1 LEKIMIFNETDS
13 LNYHGQE
20 VKFYTPTKKTA
31 GRVKKIFRK
40 EPITITWMD
49 NMQPGDT
56 VIDIG
61 ANVGMYSL
69 MSAVSR
75 KVNVYA
81 FEPEASNYNLLCQNI
96 RLNNVQNKVTAYCAG
111 TLDYDGFSV
120 LNIAQDRDVGPGGS
134 CHTVDEEKNFDL
146 SKMNVAFKQGIN
158 IVKLDTF
165 CKQMNISP
173 DHIKMDVDG
182 LEHRVIDGAK
192 ESIQKAKTVIIELN
206 LNLTEHNN
214 AVEKMKSLGFKLDET
229 QVKQALRTG
238 GTFLNVGEHLFYK

>member
-1 LEKIMIFNETDS
+1 MFKFNEIES
-13 LNYHGQE
+13 LSYHNKE
-20 VKFYTPTKKTA
+20 IKFYTPTKKTA

-49 NMQPGDT
+49 NMKQGDI

-75 KVNVYA
+75 GTRVYA
-81 FEPEASNYNLLCQNI
+81 FEPEASNYNILCQNI
-96 RLNNVQNKVTAYCAG
+96 RLNNVGDRVTAYCAG
-111 TLDYDGFSV
+111 NLDYDGFSV

-146 SKMNVAFKQGIN
+146 TNMKVAFKQGIN
-158 IVKLDTF
+158 TVMLDTF
-165 CKQMNISP
+165 CKQMNIIP

-182 LEHRVIDGAK
+182 LEHRVINGGV
-192 ESIQKAKTVIIELN
+192 ESIQKAQTVIIELN
-206 LNLTEHNN
+206 TNLKEHND
-214 AVEKMKSLGFKLDET
+214 AVSKMKSLGFKLDET
-229 QVKQALRTG
+229 QVKQALRKG